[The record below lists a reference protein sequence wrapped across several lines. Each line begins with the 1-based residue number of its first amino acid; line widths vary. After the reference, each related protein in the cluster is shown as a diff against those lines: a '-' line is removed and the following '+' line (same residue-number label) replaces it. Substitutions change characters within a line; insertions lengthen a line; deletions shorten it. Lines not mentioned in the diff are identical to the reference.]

1 MKSTYS
7 LCQVETGPVGGMLDL
22 ERTLRAR
29 LKENVPGIGLDRWGR
44 QAGRADKAGDGDEEY
59 MPGTGHST
67 KGR

>member
-1 MKSTYS
+1 
-7 LCQVETGPVGGMLDL
+7 MLDL